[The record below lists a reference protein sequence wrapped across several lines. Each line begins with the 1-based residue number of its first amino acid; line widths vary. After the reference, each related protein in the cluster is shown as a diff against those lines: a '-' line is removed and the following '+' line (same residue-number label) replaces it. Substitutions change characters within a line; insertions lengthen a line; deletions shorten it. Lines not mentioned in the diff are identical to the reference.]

1 MQHKNQMHTNRSLLC
16 SFLFSI
22 LVLSCKMFVHAQTI
36 STIAGIGIAGY
47 SGDGGPATSAKL
59 WGPVKIVFDGAGNMY
74 FTDGGNSSV
83 RKINSAGIITRFAGN
98 GTPGFFGDGGPATVA
113 ELYNPT
119 GIAID
124 GTGNIYICDVTNR
137 RIRKVNTLG
146 IISTIAGNG
155 TYGYTGDGGMATD
168 AEIKYPSGI
177 VLDAS
182 GNIFIADNGCNVI
195 RKINT
200 AGIISTIAG
209 TGIAG
214 YGGDGMPAT
223 AAQFNGPGHIAIDM
237 SGNLF
242 IPDLFNRRV
251 RKIDAMGIISTVA
264 GTGTAGYSGDG
275 GPATAALLNQP
286 SSIGIDELG
295 NLYIGDVVNNVI
307 RKVNTSGIITTIAGT
322 GVAGYSG
329 DGGPATAAK
338 IKQPLVSV
346 NCARN
351 VYFTDGSNNV
361 IRKIRYNHSPLF
373 TLSHTQTLNVCAS
386 TINAPINALLPA
398 ADTDS
403 LQTLNWSVAASAMHG
418 AVAGSYVAV
427 STGSTVTPT
436 GLSYTPAAGYV
447 GADTFKIKVNDCDYY
462 SDTMTICVTVS
473 NCALGPSSISYSKV
487 NDGIR
492 IWPNPTNNELFIEN
506 SNNTS
511 SSLSIVNTMGKHL
524 STPGLNIKPNDV
536 LRIDVSFLTTGLYFL
551 TLHGEQSNQVIKFLK
566 L

>member
-1 MQHKNQMHTNRSLLC
+1 MQTNRSLLC
-16 SFLFSI
+16 SFLLSI
-22 LVLSCKMFVHAQTI
+22 LVLSCKMVVHAQTI

-59 WGPVKIVFDGAGNMY
+59 WGPCRIVFDGAGNMY
-74 FTDGGNSSV
+74 FTDGANSGV
-83 RKINSAGIITRFAGN
+83 RKINTAGIITTFAGN
-98 GTPGFFGDGGPATVA
+98 GTPGFFGDGGPATAA

-119 GIAID
+119 AIAID

-168 AEIKYPSGI
+168 AEIKLPSGI

-223 AAQFNGPGHIAIDM
+223 AALFNGPCYIAIDM
-237 SGNLF
+237 AGNLF
-242 IPDLFNRRV
+242 VPDVSNRRV

-264 GTGTAGYSGDG
+264 GTGTMGYSGDG

-286 SSIGIDELG
+286 SSIGIDDLG

-307 RKVNTSGIITTIAGT
+307 RKVNNSGIITTIAGT

-329 DGGPATAAK
+329 DGGPATAAR

-351 VYFTDGSNNV
+351 IYFTDGSNNV
-361 IRKIRYNHSPLF
+361 IRKIQYNHSPLF

-403 LQTLNWSVAASAMHG
+403 LQTLNWSVAVSAMHG

-427 STGSTVTPT
+427 STGSTITPT
-436 GLSYTPAAGYV
+436 GLSYTPAAGFV
-447 GADTFKIKVNDCDYY
+447 GADTFKIKVNDCDYF

-473 NCALGPSSISYSKV
+473 NCALGSSSISYSRV

-511 SSLSIVNTMGKHL
+511 STLSIVNTMGKQL
-524 STPGLNIKPNDV
+524 TASGLYINPNDV
-536 LRIDVSFLTTGLYFL
+536 LRIDVSFLPAGLYFL
-551 TLHGEQSNQVIKFLK
+551 TLHGEQSNKVIKFLK